1 MSIKDQ
7 INADLKQAMKDKDT
21 AKRDALRGLT
31 AAFRQVEV
39 DKQKDL
45 SEDEI
50 VAILQ
55 KEAKSRNETIDAFTE
70 GGRPDDAE
78 QERIELGIIESYLP
92 AQLSREELETIIED
106 AIAKTGASSPQ
117 DMGKI
122 MGVVMPQVK
131 GRADGKVIN
140 EIVREK
146 LG

>member
-7 INADLKQAMKDKDT
+7 INADLKQAMKDKDN

-31 AAFRQVEV
+31 AAIRQVEV

-45 SEDEI
+45 SDDEI
-50 VAILQ
+50 LAILQ

-70 GGRPDDAE
+70 GGRPEDAE
-78 QERIELGIIESYLP
+78 QERLELQIIEDYLP
-92 AQLSREELETIIED
+92 AQLSREELEAIVAD

-117 DMGKI
+117 DMGKV
-122 MGVVMPQVK
+122 MGTVMSQVK